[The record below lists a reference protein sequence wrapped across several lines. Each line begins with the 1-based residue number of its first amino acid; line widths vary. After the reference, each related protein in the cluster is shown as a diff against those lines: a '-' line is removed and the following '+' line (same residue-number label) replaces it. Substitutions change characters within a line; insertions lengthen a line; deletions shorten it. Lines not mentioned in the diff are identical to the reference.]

1 MRFAFISLFLIL
13 IIQVFAQRKPLQNEE
28 EWIEKI
34 NLETQ
39 KILNLQADFKQLK
52 VLSFLEEPIIAKGQ
66 FWFKQKDKIRWEYIS
81 PYSYIII
88 MDNGVLKVKDNDDEY
103 TTDLSSNK
111 VFQQMNSLISG
122 SIQGDL
128 LNNTQDYSFEFYE
141 TDKYIIVRLNPLDE
155 QLSAYLD
162 YMEMSFDKD
171 QLDMQIL
178 LMHEPS
184 GDYTEMIFSNRQV
197 NQNISDDV
205 FK

>member
-1 MRFAFISLFLIL
+1 MRFAFISLFLIF
-13 IIQVFAQRKPLQNEE
+13 IVPVFAQRQSLQNKE
-28 EWIEKI
+28 EWIERI
-34 NLETQ
+34 NKETQ
-39 KILNLQADFKQLK
+39 NILSLQADFEQQK
-52 VLSFLEEPIIAKGQ
+52 VMSFLEEPIIAKGQ

-88 MDNGVLKVKDNDDEY
+88 MDNGVLKVKDNGDEY

-128 LNNTQDYSFEFYE
+128 LNNAQDYSFEFYE
-141 TDKYIIVRLNPLDE
+141 TDKYIVVHLNPIDE

-162 YMEMSFDKD
+162 YMEMSFDKE

-184 GDYTEMIFSNRQV
+184 GDYTKMVFSNRQV

>member
-141 TDKYIIVRLNPLDE
+141 TDKYIIVRLNPMDE